1 MQRKAV
7 TEVVVDPA
15 HEETQTL
22 ETDFFST
29 YFFDNYETKNNGQPH
44 KLRQKVGVAAYLNN
58 LYGGAWPSLAD
69 VFNVVTS
76 YCVQLLVALS
86 IVDFF
91 CMLQIWEI
99 NALSLDSHNY
109 QSSSA
114 KCLFFG

>member
-1 MQRKAV
+1 M

-76 YCVQLLVALS
+76 FCVQLLPLLIFLYAADLR
-86 IVDFF
+86 
-91 CMLQIWEI
+91 
-99 NALSLDSHNY
+99 N
-109 QSSSA
+109 
-114 KCLFFG
+114 KCTFTRLTQFSNQVVQNVYFSGNPQ